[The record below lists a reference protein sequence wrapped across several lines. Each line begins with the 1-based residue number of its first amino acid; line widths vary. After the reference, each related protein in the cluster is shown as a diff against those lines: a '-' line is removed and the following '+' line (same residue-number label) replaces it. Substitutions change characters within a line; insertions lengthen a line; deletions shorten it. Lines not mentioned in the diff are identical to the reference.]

1 MTWSSQ
7 QAHVLYRRWCL
18 GGCELADDAPAV
30 SAMRHRPADP
40 AAGQLPALAAGR
52 AQARKRG
59 RWRGVEVR
67 ARPIRGGQALP
78 PLHLATQLD
87 DAYRAETCHKFH
99 NARPWSSVG
108 VAPGRQLAT
117 RYAIGSART
126 VAMRGLARSPRF
138 VEAAFVTTGVG
149 ERAEPQPTGAAE
161 RHGRGS
167 SHRGEGQGNP
177 CLAGS

>member
-1 MTWSSQ
+1 VVRPI
-7 QAHVLYRRWCL
+7 QAHQLRQDMGVPGVALRP
-18 GGCELADDAPAV
+18 GHPDAGP
-30 SAMRHRPADP
+30 
-40 AAGQLPALAAGR
+40 GT
-52 AQARKRG
+52 
-59 RWRGVEVR
+59 
-67 ARPIRGGQALP
+67 ARPRGGQALP

-87 DAYRAETCHKFH
+87 DAYRAETGHKVPQRE
-99 NARPWSSVG
+99 AMVECRRG
-108 VAPGRQLAT
+108 TGRQLAT

-126 VAMRGLARSPRF
+126 VAMRGLALSPRF

-167 SHRGEGQGNP
+167 SHRREGQGNP